1 MRDCIDGLRFTHVG
15 SLARLRKRHTFS
27 MEPFS
32 SKSCLKNR
40 AVSMLTW
47 QGGRRKT
54 SMCVGASQREDSL
67 PWQQRQW
74 QSWRRAV
81 HHSLSLLVQLY
92 QTSLTADLCCN
103 LGEGRKEG
111 VEDEKEEDRRKRHW
125 GREERR
131 GEERR
136 GEERREGE

>member
-1 MRDCIDGLRFTHVG
+1 MWGQVRERTHSHGSKDNGKVG
-15 SLARLRKRHTFS
+15 D
-27 MEPFS
+27 M
-32 SKSCLKNR
+32 
-40 AVSMLTW
+40 
-47 QGGRRKT
+47 
-54 SMCVGASQREDSL
+54 
-67 PWQQRQW
+67 
-74 QSWRRAV
+74 AV

-136 GEERREGE
+136 GERGNERLASSHHCGASLLLRRWGSSGHGQYCSWRQWQRFQSESSPLGRSETMG